1 MLDNKVRI
9 QIDPVL
15 NRVGRF
21 LADQGITANMVTLAG
36 FAIGIIAAVT
46 IAFDMLWLGLALLL
60 VSRVCDGL
68 DGAVA
73 RANQKTD
80 FGGYLDIVLDFAFY
94 GLIPA
99 AFIYLDPTANA
110 LAGTALLLAFYV
122 NGASFLTFALMS
134 EKQGISEES
143 RGSKSLL
150 YSVGLAEATETI
162 GVFVLFCIFP
172 AWFSMIAWIFCG
184 IVVYTT
190 VSRTLLARKTFR

>member
-36 FAIGIIAAVT
+36 FVIGAIAALA
-46 IAFDMLWLGLALLL
+46 IALDMLWIGLALLL

-162 GVFVLFCIFP
+162 GVFVLSCLFP
-172 AWFSMIAWIFCG
+172 AWFSTIA
-184 IVVYTT
+184 
-190 VSRTLLARKTFR
+190 